1 MAGYSREAERQNK
14 YMKSL
19 LNGEAPEKRIFVA
32 MGDKEYEKGRKEE
45 REKEQKRMNE
55 ISEVMQEARM
65 PWFCPKCKKVM
76 KSHMD
81 DKTWWLYKHCFD
93 CQIQLENKLAIEG
106 KYTDWKKKNELE
118 NRLSYITESIEGIK
132 EYKKLEE
139 PKFLRQ
145 YAADGVTVD
154 EEKWNMNKELVEK
167 KSDEAISFYKKIQ
180 KDIEKELKQYL

>member
-1 MAGYSREAERQNK
+1 MAGYSRENKRQN
-14 YMKSL
+14 
-19 LNGEAPEKRIFVA
+19 EALSSILDGKTPEKRIFVA

-76 KSHMD
+76 KSHWD

-93 CQIQLENKLAIEG
+93 CQIQFENKLAIEG
-106 KYTDWKKKNELE
+106 KLKDWHKKKEFE
-118 NRLSYITESIEGIK
+118 SRLSHIKDIIEGIK
-132 EYKKLEE
+132 EYKKQEE

-145 YAADGVTVD
+145 TAANDRVVD

-167 KSDEAISFYKKIQ
+167 KTVEAITFYNKIQ

>member
-1 MAGYSREAERQNK
+1 MAGYSRETERQNK

-19 LNGEAPEKRIFVA
+19 LNGETPEKRIFVA
-32 MGDKEYEKGRKEE
+32 MGDKEYETGRKKE

-55 ISEVMQEARM
+55 ISEVMKEARV

-76 KSHMD
+76 KNRWD
-81 DKTWWLYKHCFD
+81 NKTWWLYKHCFG
-93 CQIQLENKLAIEG
+93 CQVQFENKLAIKG
-106 KYTDWKKKNELE
+106 KLEDWKNKKGLE
-118 NRLSYITESIEGIK
+118 NRLSYIKESIESIK
-132 EYKKLEE
+132 EYKKREE
-139 PKFLRQ
+139 PKFLHQ

-167 KSDEAISFYKKIQ
+167 KTVEAISFYEKIQ